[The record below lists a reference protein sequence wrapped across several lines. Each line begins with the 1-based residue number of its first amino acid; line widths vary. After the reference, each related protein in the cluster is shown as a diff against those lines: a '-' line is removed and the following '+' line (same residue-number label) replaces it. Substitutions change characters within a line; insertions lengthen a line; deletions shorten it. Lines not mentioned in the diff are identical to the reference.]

1 LQCHQGRYG
10 LVTGLSIYGVIQAG
24 KESMWDPGCFMNWY
38 NRMCSFLSDHH
49 ARSVTKVFHA
59 VRCCYLCYRRKWYL
73 ESQTKLMSY
82 RYCLGKVCY
91 STCSKPHDHL
101 SAQVFERHGSS
112 RAKHCLQYHNITYHG
127 YFSPPTSPSRQYSG
141 AYLAPDFPTSNAQS
155 QHDYS
160 GPSLDCSTWKVPWA
174 AL

>member
-1 LQCHQGRYG
+1 
-10 LVTGLSIYGVIQAG
+10 VTGLSIYGVIQAG
-24 KESMWDPGCFMNWY
+24 KESMWDPGCFMNWS

-73 ESQTKLMSY
+73 ESQNKFITYM
-82 RYCLGKVCY
+82 YCLGKVCY
-91 STCSKPHDHL
+91 RHARNPMLILASRCLKDMGAREQSTASK
-101 SAQVFERHGSS
+101 
-112 RAKHCLQYHNITYHG
+112 YHNITYHG

-141 AYLAPDFPTSNAQS
+141 AYLALDFPTSNARS